1 MSAPSLNAPHFHD
14 DDAARAYLESVRW
27 PDGPVCPHC
36 GVIGNHYQLEG
47 KAHRKGLYKCCE
59 PKCRKQ
65 FSVTVGTVF
74 ERSHI
79 PLSKWLAAAYLLCSS
94 KKGMSAHQLHRTLGV
109 TYKTA
114 WFLAHRIRFAMA
126 DFGKSGPMGT
136 GGGVV
141 EADETYIGRKPH
153 RRKAS
158 GWGHKN
164 IVFTLVE
171 RDGQARS
178 FHITGKM
185 FNGIKKALR
194 ENVSPDARLATD
206 EARMYRKIAKA
217 FAEHMTVNHSQDE
230 YVRGDASTNTIEGFF
245 SVFKRGMNGTYQH
258 CGSQHLH
265 RYLAEFD
272 FRYNHRVALKIDDR
286 QRTVNALA
294 GIGGKRLT
302 YKQPIAR
309 MPEG

>member
-1 MSAPSLNAPHFHD
+1 MSATSLNAPHFHD
-14 DDAARAYLESVRW
+14 DDEARAYLERVRW

-59 PKCRKQ
+59 KLCHKQ

-79 PLSKWLAAAYLLCSS
+79 PLSKWLAAAYLMCSS
-94 KKGMSAHQLHRTLGV
+94 KKGISAHQLHRTLGV

-126 DFGKSGPMGT
+126 DFGKTGKMGS

-141 EADETYIGRKPH
+141 EADETYVGRKPG

-158 GWGHKN
+158 GWGHKEV
-164 IVFTLVE
+164 VFTLVE

-178 FHITGKM
+178 FHISGKM
-185 FNGIKKALR
+185 FDGVKKAMR

-206 EARMYRKIAKA
+206 EARMYRNIAKQ
-217 FAEHMTVNHSQDE
+217 FAEHLTVNHSQDE

-245 SVFKRGMNGTYQH
+245 SVFKRGMTGVYQH
-258 CGSQHLH
+258 CSSDHLH

-272 FRYNHRVALKIDDR
+272 FRYNHRAALEINDT
-286 QRTVNALA
+286 QRTVDALA

-302 YKQPIAR
+302 YR
-309 MPEG
+309 STN